1 MMLQVWSWSV
11 QKYGGKK
18 LLGTREII
26 GEEDEVQPN
35 GQVFRLVIAF
45 QSDLNSD

>member
-1 MMLQVWSWSV
+1 MVQVWSWSV
-11 QKYGGKK
+11 QKYGGKR

-35 GQVFRLVIAF
+35 GQVFRSVTSINLTDLVP
-45 QSDLNSD
+45 